1 MITTALPQSGT
12 CDVHVP
18 LDAIFGTRISDKSL
32 SGSLAHPDDSASKF
46 FLDPSL
52 TRPFAHFA
60 SSIVGF
66 ANCTSTF
73 LFHKRLMTHLWLT
86 AK

>member
-1 MITTALPQSGT
+1 MITTTLPQSGS

-18 LDAIFGTRISDKSL
+18 LDAVFGKRISDKSL

-66 ANCTSTF
+66 ANYSGTF
-73 LFHKRLMTHLWLT
+73 DMFFDYTQ
-86 AK
+86 